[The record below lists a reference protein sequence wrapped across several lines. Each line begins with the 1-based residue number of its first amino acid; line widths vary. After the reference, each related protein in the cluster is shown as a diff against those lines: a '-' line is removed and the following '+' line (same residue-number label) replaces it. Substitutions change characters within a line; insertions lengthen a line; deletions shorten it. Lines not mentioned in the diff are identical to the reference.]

1 MPDETPAYVKESD
14 VLAMAR
20 AEFPDD
26 AKELRIKSQQG
37 RFFLVRPKAG
47 SVGWTT
53 LGMGRS
59 AMEALVAARVTK
71 ETLERQ
77 GKKMS

>member
-1 MPDETPAYVKESD
+1 MYRHPDCEGWTPVT
-14 VLAMAR
+14 VT
-20 AEFPDD
+20 
-26 AKELRIKSQQG
+26 I
-37 RFFLVRPKAG
+37 G